1 MARGGYPPAA
11 TWERLDVMST
21 RARLTLSLLAAW
33 LGACSAPP
41 LRIID
46 PAPSAV
52 VPVPEPA
59 SSAPAPRSPPPPSL
73 PLAVDTERTSDD
85 PNVPGTTL
93 IASSAFRDRSPP
105 AGWSQCAGFVNTA
118 GDDVADGFLDRCLE
132 SDRLRVRVFG
142 PDGALEEDVFVEGI
156 AARAIWI
163 TEYLGAGGAT
173 VKRTFWGTKEGGA
186 PSLFLAHADGTDA
199 CMKPVGP
206 SRSMTLGSGHAET
219 AIIVGG
225 AQGFDE
231 YRVSCGKQALPN
243 RRIALYR

>member
-1 MARGGYPPAA
+1 
-11 TWERLDVMST
+11 MST
-21 RARLTLSLLAAW
+21 HARLRLGLLAAW

-46 PAPSAV
+46 PTPSAV
-52 VPVPEPA
+52 VPVPA
-59 SSAPAPRSPPPPSL
+59 STAAPRSPPPPSL
-73 PLAVDTERTSDD
+73 PLAVDTDRTPDD

-93 IASSAFRDRSPP
+93 ISSSAFRDRAPP

-142 PDGALEEDVFVEGI
+142 PDGALEEDVYVESI
-156 AARAIWI
+156 AMSPTWPSGA
-163 TEYLGAGGAT
+163 YLGEGGTT
-173 VKRTFWGTKEGGA
+173 VKRTLWGTKEGGA
-186 PSLFLAHADGTDA
+186 RSLFFTHAHGMDA
-199 CMKPVGP
+199 CGQSVGD
-206 SRSMTLGSGHAET
+206 SRSTTLGSGHAGT

-231 YRVSCGKQALPN
+231 YRVSCGGQALPN